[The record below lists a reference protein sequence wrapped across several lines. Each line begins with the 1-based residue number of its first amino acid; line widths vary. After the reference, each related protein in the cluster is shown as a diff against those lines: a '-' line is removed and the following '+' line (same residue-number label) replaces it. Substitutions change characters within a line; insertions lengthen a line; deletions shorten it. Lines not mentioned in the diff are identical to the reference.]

1 MYAFNTYDSISV
13 YPNKGGLEAD
23 EIQEK
28 NVILLVMLLI
38 IGFLV
43 IMSTRETEEYVKES
57 KKEQPDFAYESL
69 LQDNDGIIVLCYHRV
84 LKDTPITSFASTI
97 SQNSQLHE
105 YNVFLEDFEKQ
116 MEFLKENHIS
126 VLTSEQLISKINKKE
141 VIGKAVVITFDDID
155 KSLTENAYPVMKEFD
170 LPFTQFIITGKVG
183 QTIDGS
189 QMSSWKEIKEM
200 DENPLVISGLHTNDL
215 HYQENLEPVLSTNIS
230 KKVVQKDYLKSQKTF
245 QEELNKKGNV
255 FAYPYGAQNKDL
267 ENYMLKDGIS
277 GIFTLSPGVV
287 TNETKYS
294 NIPRLIVTK
303 ENWKTIEHWLVKK

>member
-1 MYAFNTYDSISV
+1 MF
-13 YPNKGGLEAD
+13 
-23 EIQEK
+23 
-28 NVILLVMLLI
+28 LI

-155 KSLTENAYPVMKEFD
+155 KSLTENA
-170 LPFTQFIITGKVG
+170 
-183 QTIDGS
+183 
-189 QMSSWKEIKEM
+189 
-200 DENPLVISGLHTNDL
+200 
-215 HYQENLEPVLSTNIS
+215 
-230 KKVVQKDYLKSQKTF
+230 
-245 QEELNKKGNV
+245 
-255 FAYPYGAQNKDL
+255 
-267 ENYMLKDGIS
+267 
-277 GIFTLSPGVV
+277 
-287 TNETKYS
+287 
-294 NIPRLIVTK
+294 
-303 ENWKTIEHWLVKK
+303 